1 VQMQGSDEQ
10 RRERTPVRD
19 RVAQELTPQMRRMGV
34 RDPGEIPGRVGR
46 ISPVVIE
53 QLSGAELDAIKPL
66 FVELQL
72 EEQPYFP
79 DQPQHD
85 AAALE
90 GMVGAIEPRFV
101 GENIV
106 FAARDEQGGVAGFC
120 WVVLFD
126 PGTGLEGEVA
136 EVYVTQAHR
145 GGGIGEALVDRA
157 VQLFRERGVTLG
169 YVWTRREND
178 AATRVYRRAGFSD
191 TEQLILTWYP
201 V

>member
-1 VQMQGSDEQ
+1 M
-10 RRERTPVRD
+10 
-19 RVAQELTPQMRRMGV
+19 
-34 RDPGEIPGRVGR
+34 
-46 ISPVVIE
+46 VIE
-53 QLSGAELDAIKPL
+53 QLSGGELDAIKPL

-72 EEQPYFP
+72 EEQPHFP
-79 DQPQHD
+79 GHPQHD
-85 AAALE
+85 AAALAS
-90 GMVGAIEPRFV
+90 MVGTIEPRFV
-101 GENIV
+101 GENVV
-106 FAARDEQGGVAGFC
+106 FAARDGQGELAGFC

-145 GGGIGEALVDRA
+145 GEGIGEALVDRA